1 MPDLKQRLTE
11 LRERLTELRE
21 QINFHNYRYNVLDDP
36 IISDAEYDRLLNE
49 LKQIESEHPDWIT
62 PDSPTQR
69 VGGQVSERFAKVPH
83 PAPIL
88 SLANAF
94 NGDAVREWFAR
105 ISKFIPEGRPVQFTV
120 EPKIDG
126 LSVVLHY
133 RDGVFVQ
140 GATRGD
146 GNIGEDITPNLR
158 TVRAVP
164 LKIPVASS
172 RSGSHARSGGRKNVR
187 ENAEIASHALSAEA
201 GARKATALAM
211 TLPQTLVVRGEAF
224 IETQAFEEMN
234 AQIEKDGGKTF
245 ANPRN
250 AAAGFLRQL
259 DSRITSKRPISL
271 LCYQIVAAD
280 RVGADRVGADGDTP
294 RSQFALLE
302 YLNTIGFPTTTIA
315 KRFDALDKAIAYAE
329 SWKDK
334 RDTLPFEADGMVIK
348 IDDLDLQQALGIV
361 GKDPRGAI
369 ALKFPAREA
378 TTRLVDVGVNIGRTG
393 IMAPYAILEPVNVG
407 GVTIERATLHN
418 YDDIARKDIRIHDR
432 VVVKRSGD
440 VIPYVVGPVI
450 AARTGQEKIIEP
462 PKKCPYCDTPT
473 IRREG
478 EVAIYCPNRDCPG
491 RLDRAVQ
498 FFVSKGALDIDG
510 LGEKI
515 AAQLIEAG
523 LIEDVADIYSITRD
537 QLLELDGF
545 AEKKADKLLASIGT
559 SKQRPLDRLIAAL
572 GIPHVGSVAAEALA
586 VHFGSIDKFMRA
598 DEDELTEIEGIGPTI
613 AASIVEWT
621 QRKDHVEL
629 VARLKKAGLTTK
641 AERAAIDR
649 SGGALTGKTF
659 VITGT
664 LSRPRDEI
672 ATLIKSA
679 GGKVTDSV
687 SKKTDYVVAGEAAGS
702 KLTKAQQLGVTILD
716 EAALNRLLSK

>member
-1 MPDLKQRLTE
+1 MPDLKRRLA
-11 LRERLTELRE
+11 ELRE
-21 QINFHNYRYNVLDDP
+21 QVNFHNYRYHVLDDP
-36 IISDAEYDRLLNE
+36 VISDAEYDRLLNE
-49 LKQIESEHPDWIT
+49 LKQIEAEHPEWIT

-94 NGDAVREWFAR
+94 SGDDVRDWYAR
-105 ISKFIPEGRPVQFTV
+105 ISKLIPAERRVQFTV

-146 GNIGEDITPNLR
+146 GAIGEDITPNLR
-158 TVRAVP
+158 TVRALP
-164 LKIPVASS
+164 LKIPLDSK
-172 RSGSHARSGGRKNVR
+172 SGSHARRGGV
-187 ENAEIASHALSAEA
+187 EA
-201 GARKATALAM
+201 TPAAAAV
-211 TLPQTLVVRGEAF
+211 PATLVVRGEAF
-224 IETQAFEEMN
+224 IEMQAFEAMN
-234 AQIEKDGGKTF
+234 AQIEKEGGKTF

-250 AAAGFLRQL
+250 ASAGFLRQL
-259 DSRITSKRPISL
+259 DSRVTATRPISL

-280 RVGADRVGADGDTP
+280 GGTP
-294 RSQFALLE
+294 RSQFELLG
-302 YLNTIGFPTTTIA
+302 YLNTIGFPTTDVA
-315 KRFDALDKAIAYAE
+315 KRFDSLDKAIAYAE
-329 SWKDK
+329 AWIDR
-334 RDTLPFEADGMVIK
+334 RDTLAFEADGMVIK
-348 IDDLDLQQALGIV
+348 IDDLDLQRELGVV

-378 TTRLVDVGVNIGRTG
+378 TTLLLDVGVNIGRTG
-393 IMAPYAILEPVNVG
+393 IMAPYAILEAVNVG

-418 YDDIARKDIRIHDR
+418 YDDIARKDIRRGDR
-432 VVVKRSGD
+432 VIVKRSGD
-440 VIPYVVGPVI
+440 VIPYVSGPVVS
-450 AARTGQEKIIEP
+450 ARTGREKIIVP
-462 PKKCPYCDTPT
+462 PKKCPFCETPT

-478 EVAIYCPNRDCPG
+478 EVAIYCPNRECPG

-498 FFVSKGALDIDG
+498 FFVSKGAMDIDG
-510 LGEKI
+510 LGDKI
-515 AAQLIEAG
+515 ASQLIEAG

-537 QLLELDGF
+537 QLLELEGF
-545 AEKKADKLLASIGT
+545 AEKKADKLLASIEA
-559 SKQRPLDRLIAAL
+559 SKSRPLDRLIAAL

-586 VHFGSIDKFMRA
+586 AHFGSIDAFMKA
-598 DEDELTEIEGIGPTI
+598 AEAALTQIEGIGPTI

-621 QRKDHVEL
+621 QRHDHVEL

-641 AERAAIDR
+641 AARAALAQ
-649 SGGALTGKTF
+649 SGGALVGKTF

-664 LSRPRDEI
+664 LSKPRDEI
-672 ATLIKSA
+672 AARIKAA

-702 KLTKAQQLGVTILD
+702 KLAKAQQLGVTILD
-716 EAALNRLLSK
+716 EAALNRLLSR

>member
-1 MPDLKQRLTE
+1 MPDLKQRLA
-11 LRERLTELRE
+11 ELRE
-21 QINFHNYRYNVLDDP
+21 QVNFHNYRYHVLDDP
-36 IISDAEYDRLLNE
+36 VISDAEYDRLLNE
-49 LKQIESEHPDWIT
+49 LKKIEAEHPEWIT

-94 NGDAVREWFAR
+94 NGGDVRDWYAR
-105 ISKFIPEGRPVQFTV
+105 ISKLIPAGRKVQVTV

-164 LKIPVASS
+164 LKIPV
-172 RSGSHARSGGRKNVR
+172 N
-187 ENAEIASHALSAEA
+187 NQIASQ
-201 GARKATALAM
+201 KALAM
-211 TLPQTLVVRGEAF
+211 PVPATLVVRGEAF
-224 IETQAFEEMN
+224 IEMQAFEEMN
-234 AQIEKDGGKTF
+234 AQIEKEGGKTF

-259 DSRITSKRPISL
+259 DSRITAKRPISL

-280 RVGADRVGADGDTP
+280 GDTP
-294 RSQFALLE
+294 RSQLELLN
-302 YLNTIGFPTTTIA
+302 YLNMIGFPTTDIA
-315 KRFDALDKAIAYAE
+315 KRFDSLDKAIAYAE
-329 SWKDK
+329 SWNDK
-334 RDTLPFEADGMVIK
+334 RDTLAFEADGVVIK
-348 IDDLDLQQALGIV
+348 IDDLDLQQELGVV

-378 TTRLVDVGVNIGRTG
+378 TTMLLDVGVNIGRTG

-418 YDDIARKDIRIHDR
+418 YDDIARKDIRIGDR
-432 VVVKRSGD
+432 VIVKRSGD
-440 VIPYVVGPVI
+440 VIPYVSGPMTAV
-450 AARTGQEKIIEP
+450 RTGQEKIIAP
-462 PKKCPYCDTPT
+462 PKKCPFCDTPT

-491 RLDRAVQ
+491 KLDRAVQ
-498 FFVSKGALDIDG
+498 FFVSKGAMDIDG
-510 LGEKI
+510 LGDKI
-515 AAQLIEAG
+515 ASQLIEAG

-537 QLLELDGF
+537 QLLELEGF
-545 AEKKADKLLASIGT
+545 AEKKADKLLASIEA
-559 SKQRPLDRLIAAL
+559 SKSRPLDRLIAAL

-586 VHFGSIDKFMRA
+586 AHFGSLDKFMQA
-598 DEDELTEIEGIGPTI
+598 DEEALTQIEGIGPTI

-629 VARLKKAGLTTK
+629 VARLKKAGLNT
-641 AERAAIDR
+641 RAAIDQ
-649 SGGALTGKTF
+649 SGGQLAGKTF

-664 LSRPRDEI
+664 LSKPRDEI
-672 ATLIKSA
+672 AAAIKAA

-687 SKKTDYVVAGEAAGS
+687 SKKTDYVVVGEAAGS
-702 KLTKAQQLGVTILD
+702 KLAKAQQLGITILD
-716 EAALNRLLSK
+716 EAALDRLLSK

>member
-1 MPDLKQRLTE
+1 MPDLKQRLS
-11 LRERLTELRE
+11 ELRE
-21 QINFHNYRYNVLDDP
+21 QINFHNYRYHVLDDP
-36 IISDAEYDRLLNE
+36 VVSDAEYDRLLSE
-49 LKQIESEHPDWIT
+49 LKRIEAEHPEWIT

-69 VGGQVSERFAKVPH
+69 VGGQVGERFAKVPH

-94 NGDAVREWFAR
+94 SGDDVRDWYAR
-105 ISKFIPEGRPVQFTV
+105 ISKLFPAGRRVQFTV

-146 GNIGEDITPNLR
+146 GTIGEDITPNLR
-158 TVRAVP
+158 TVKAVP
-164 LKIPVASS
+164 LKIPVESKGM
-172 RSGSHARSGGRKNVR
+172 RSGAPARARTSGVTVP
-187 ENAEIASHALSAEA
+187 
-201 GARKATALAM
+201 ATI
-211 TLPQTLVVRGEAF
+211 VVRGEAF
-224 IETQAFEEMN
+224 IELRAFEEMN

-259 DSRITSKRPISL
+259 DSRVTATRPISL
-271 LCYQIVAAD
+271 LCYQIVATD
-280 RVGADRVGADGDTP
+280 GATP
-294 RSQFALLE
+294 RSQLELLN
-302 YLNTIGFPTTTIA
+302 YLNTIGFPTTDVA
-315 KRFDALDKAIAYAE
+315 RRFASLDEAIAYAE
-329 SWKDK
+329 SWIDK
-334 RDTLPFEADGMVIK
+334 RDTLSFEADGVVIK
-348 IDDLDLQQALGIV
+348 LDDLDLQQELGIV

-378 TTRLVDVGVNIGRTG
+378 TTQLLDVGVNIGRTG

-418 YDDIARKDIRIHDR
+418 YDDIARKDIRIGDR
-432 VVVKRSGD
+432 VIVKRSGD
-440 VIPYVVGPVI
+440 VIPYVSGPVKSV
-450 AARTGQEKIIEP
+450 RTGKEKVIAP
-462 PKKCPYCDTPT
+462 PKKCPFCETPT

-478 EVAIYCPNRDCPG
+478 EVAIYCPNRECPG

-498 FFVSKGALDIDG
+498 FFVSKGAMDIDG
-510 LGEKI
+510 LGDKI
-515 AAQLIEAG
+515 ASQLIEAG
-523 LIEDVADIYSITRD
+523 LIEDVADVYSITRD
-537 QLLELDGF
+537 QLLELEGF
-545 AEKKADKLLASIGT
+545 AEKKADKLLASIEA
-559 SKQRPLDRLIAAL
+559 SKSRPLDRLIAAL

-586 VHFGSIDKFMRA
+586 NQFGSIDAFMRA
-598 DEDELTEIEGIGPTI
+598 GETALTQIEGIGPTI

-629 VARLKKAGLTTK
+629 IARLKKAGLTT
-641 AERAAIDR
+641 RAARATIAPV
-649 SGGALTGKTF
+649 GGALAGKTF

-664 LSRPRDEI
+664 LSKPRDEI
-672 ATLIKSA
+672 AASIKAA

-702 KLTKAQQLGVTILD
+702 KLAKAQQLGVAILD

>member
-1 MPDLKQRLTE
+1 MPDLKQRLV
-11 LRERLTELRE
+11 ELRE
-21 QINFHNYRYNVLDDP
+21 QVNFHNYRYNVLDDP

-62 PDSPTQR
+62 SDSPTQR

-94 NGDAVREWFAR
+94 NGDGVREWFVR
-105 ISKFIPEGRPVQFTV
+105 ISKLIPEGRKVQFTV

-133 RDGVFVQ
+133 RDGVFAQ

-164 LKIPVASS
+164 LKIPVENKLASRPS
-172 RSGSHARSGGRKNVR
+172 TARHA
-187 ENAEIASHALSAEA
+187 
-201 GARKATALAM
+201 ARKAAPLGMLAM
-211 TLPQTLVVRGEAF
+211 TVPSTFVVRGEAF
-224 IETQAFEEMN
+224 IEMQAFEAMN
-234 AQIEKDGGKTF
+234 AQIEKDGGKPF

-271 LCYQIVAAD
+271 LCYQIVS
-280 RVGADRVGADGDTP
+280 ADGDTP
-294 RSQFALLE
+294 RSQFDLLN
-302 YLNTIGFPTTTIA
+302 YLNVIGFPTTEIA
-315 KRFDALDKAIAYAE
+315 KRFDDLDDAIAYAE

-348 IDDLDLQQALGIV
+348 IDDLDLQQELGVV

-378 TTRLVDVGVNIGRTG
+378 TTMLLDVGVNIGRTG

-418 YDDIARKDIRIHDR
+418 YDDIARKDIRSGDR
-432 VVVKRSGD
+432 VIVKRSGD
-440 VIPYVVGPVI
+440 VIPYVVGPVV
-450 AARTGQEKIIEP
+450 AARTGQEKIIVP
-462 PKKCPYCDTPT
+462 PKKCPYCETPT

-491 RLDRAVQ
+491 KLDRAVQ
-498 FFVSKGALDIDG
+498 FFVEQRRARHRWPGR
-510 LGEKI
+510 
-515 AAQLIEAG
+515 
-523 LIEDVADIYSITRD
+523 EDRVAVDRSRFDRRRGGHLRD
-537 QLLELDGF
+537 H
-545 AEKKADKLLASIGT
+545 A
-559 SKQRPLDRLIAAL
+559 R
-572 GIPHVGSVAAEALA
+572 SVAGTGWLRGE
-586 VHFGSIDKFMRA
+586 
-598 DEDELTEIEGIGPTI
+598 EG
-613 AASIVEWT
+613 
-621 QRKDHVEL
+621 R
-629 VARLKKAGLTTK
+629 
-641 AERAAIDR
+641 
-649 SGGALTGKTF
+649 
-659 VITGT
+659 
-664 LSRPRDEI
+664 
-672 ATLIKSA
+672 
-679 GGKVTDSV
+679 
-687 SKKTDYVVAGEAAGS
+687 
-702 KLTKAQQLGVTILD
+702 
-716 EAALNRLLSK
+716 

>member
-1 MPDLKQRLTE
+1 MPDLKQRLA
-11 LRERLTELRE
+11 ELRE
-21 QINFHNYRYNVLDDP
+21 QVNFHNYRYHVLDDP
-36 IISDAEYDRLLNE
+36 VISDAEYDRLLNE
-49 LKQIESEHPDWIT
+49 LKRIEAEHPEWIT

-94 NGDAVREWFAR
+94 SGDDVRDWYTR
-105 ISKFIPEGRPVQFTV
+105 ISKLIPEGRKVQFTV

-133 RDGVFVQ
+133 RNGVFVQ

-146 GNIGEDITPNLR
+146 GTIGEDITPNLR
-158 TVRAVP
+158 TVKAVP
-164 LKIPVASS
+164 LKIPVES
-172 RSGSHARSGGRKNVR
+172 KT
-187 ENAEIASHALSAEA
+187 
-201 GARKATALAM
+201 ARKVNVPA
-211 TLPQTLVVRGEAF
+211 TLVVRGEAF
-224 IETQAFEEMN
+224 IEMQAFEEMN
-234 AQIEKDGGKTF
+234 AQIEKEGGKTF

-259 DSRITSKRPISL
+259 DSRITAKRPISL

-280 RVGADRVGADGDTP
+280 GATP
-294 RSQFALLE
+294 RSQLELLN
-302 YLNTIGFPTTTIA
+302 YLNTIGFPTTDVV
-315 KRFDALDKAIAYAE
+315 KRFDTLDKAIVYAE
-329 SWKDK
+329 SWIDK
-334 RDTLPFEADGMVIK
+334 RDTLAFEADGVVIK

-378 TTRLVDVGVNIGRTG
+378 TTKLLDLGVNIGRTG

-418 YDDIARKDIRIHDR
+418 FDDIARKDIRIGDR
-432 VVVKRSGD
+432 VIVKRSGD
-440 VIPYVVGPVI
+440 VIPYVSGPV
-450 AARTGQEKIIEP
+450 ASVRTGKEKIITP
-462 PKKCPYCDTPT
+462 PKKCPFCDTPT

-498 FFVSKGALDIDG
+498 FFVSKGAMDIDG
-510 LGEKI
+510 LGDKI
-515 AAQLIEAG
+515 ASQLIEAG

-537 QLLELDGF
+537 QLLELEGF
-545 AEKKADKLLASIGT
+545 AEKKADKLLASIEA
-559 SKQRPLDRLIAAL
+559 SKHRPLDRLIVAL

-586 VHFGSIDKFMRA
+586 AQFGSIDKFMQA
-598 DEDELTEIEGIGPTI
+598 NEEALTQIEGIGPTI
-613 AASIVEWT
+613 AASIMEWT
-621 QRKDHVEL
+621 QRKDHIEL
-629 VARLKKAGLTTK
+629 VTRLKKAGLTTK
-641 AERAAIDR
+641 AERAAIVP

-664 LSRPRDEI
+664 LSKPRDEI
-672 ATLIKSA
+672 AAMIKAA

-687 SKKTDYVVAGEAAGS
+687 SKKTDFVVVGEAAGS
-702 KLTKAQQLGVTILD
+702 KLTKAQQLGVKTLNEAELD
-716 EAALNRLLSK
+716 RLLKS

>member
-1 MPDLKQRLTE
+1 MPDLKKRLS
-11 LRERLTELRE
+11 ELRE
-21 QINFHNYRYNVLDDP
+21 QVNFHNYRYHVLDDP
-36 IISDAEYDRLLNE
+36 VISDAEYDRLLNE
-49 LKQIESEHPDWIT
+49 LKRIEAEHPEWIT

-94 NGDAVREWFAR
+94 SGDDVRDWYAR
-105 ISKFIPEGRPVQFTV
+105 ISKLIPEGRRVQFTV

-133 RDGVFVQ
+133 RNGVFVQ

-146 GNIGEDITPNLR
+146 GTIGEDITPNLR
-158 TVRAVP
+158 TVKAVP
-164 LKIPVASS
+164 LKIPVAASQPGAQ
-172 RSGSHARSGGRKNVR
+172 RRRGG
-187 ENAEIASHALSAEA
+187 AEA
-201 GARKATALAM
+201 VPAIVTV
-211 TLPQTLVVRGEAF
+211 PPTLVVRGEAF
-224 IETQAFEEMN
+224 IELQAFEAMN

-259 DSRITSKRPISL
+259 DSRVTATRPITL

-280 RVGADRVGADGDTP
+280 GGTP
-294 RSQFALLE
+294 RSQLELLR
-302 YLNTIGFPTTTIA
+302 YLAAIGFPTTDVA
-315 KRFDALDKAIAYAE
+315 RRFDSLDQAITYAAA
-329 SWKDK
+329 WIDK
-334 RDTLPFEADGMVIK
+334 RDTLSFEADGMVIK
-348 IDDLDLQQALGIV
+348 IDDLDLQQELGIV

-378 TTRLVDVGVNIGRTG
+378 TTLLLDVGVNIGRTG
-393 IMAPYAILEPVNVG
+393 IMAPYAILEPVSVG

-418 YDDIARKDIRIHDR
+418 YDDIARKGIRVGDR

-440 VIPYVVGPVI
+440 VIPYVSGPV
-450 AARTGQEKIIEP
+450 AAVRTGREKIIEP
-462 PKKCPYCDTPT
+462 PKNCPFCATPT
-473 IRREG
+473 IRRAS

-498 FFVSKGALDIDG
+498 FFVSKGAMDIDG

-515 AAQLIEAG
+515 ASQLIEAG

-537 QLLELDGF
+537 QLLELEGF
-545 AEKKADKLLASIGT
+545 AEKKADKLLASIAA
-559 SKQRPLDRLIAAL
+559 SKSRPLDRLIAAL
-572 GIPHVGSVAAEALA
+572 GISHVGSVAAEALA
-586 VHFGSIDKFMRA
+586 AHFGSIDRFMRA
-598 DEDELTEIEGIGPTI
+598 GADDLTQIEGIGPTI

-641 AERAAIDR
+641 AERAA
-649 SGGALTGKTF
+649 SGQAGGALAGKTF

-672 ATLIKSA
+672 AALIKAA

-702 KLTKAQQLGVTILD
+702 KLAKARQLGVTVLD

>member
-1 MPDLKQRLTE
+1 MPDLKQRLAE
-11 LRERLTELRE
+11 LREEV
-21 QINFHNYRYNVLDDP
+21 NYHNYRYNVLDDP
-36 IISDAEYDRLLNE
+36 VISDAEYDRLLNE
-49 LKQIESEHPDWIT
+49 LKRIESEHPEWTT

-94 NGDAVREWFAR
+94 TGDDVREWFAR
-105 ISKFIPEGRPVQFTV
+105 ISKLIPEGRQVQFTV

-133 RDGVFVQ
+133 RNGVFAQ

-164 LKIPVASS
+164 LKIPVESKVP
-172 RSGSHARSGGRKNVR
+172 RGGKSARKN
-187 ENAEIASHALSAEA
+187 AGIASP
-201 GARKATALAM
+201 TALAM
-211 TLPQTLVVRGEAF
+211 TVPSTFVVRGEAF

-234 AQIEKDGGKTF
+234 AQIEKNGGKTF

-271 LCYQIVAAD
+271 LCYQIVAT
-280 RVGADRVGADGDTP
+280 DGDTP
-294 RSQFALLE
+294 RSQFDLLA
-302 YLNTIGFPTTTIA
+302 YLNTIGFPTTEVA
-315 KRFDALDKAIAYAE
+315 RRFDSLDKAITYAE
-329 SWKDK
+329 SWIDK

-348 IDDLDLQQALGIV
+348 IDDLDLQQELGVV

-378 TTRLVDVGVNIGRTG
+378 TTKLLELGVNIGRTG
-393 IMAPYAILEPVNVG
+393 IMAPYAILEAVNVG

-418 YDDIARKDIRIHDR
+418 FDDIARKDIRIGDR
-432 VVVKRSGD
+432 VIVKRSGD
-440 VIPYVVGPVI
+440 VIPYVVGPVV
-450 AARTGQEKIIEP
+450 AARTGQEKVINP
-462 PKKCPYCDTPT
+462 PKKCPYCGTPIT
-473 IRREG
+473 RREG

-491 RLDRAVQ
+491 KLDRAVQ

-510 LGEKI
+510 MGEKI
-515 AAQLIEAG
+515 ASQLIEAG
-523 LIEDVADIYSITRD
+523 LIEDVADIYSITRA

-545 AEKKADKLLASIGT
+545 AEKKADKLLASIEA
-559 SKQRPLDRLIAAL
+559 SKSRPLDRLIAAL

-586 VHFGSIDKFMRA
+586 AHFGSIDKFMRA
-598 DEDELTEIEGIGPTI
+598 TEDELTEIEGIGPTI
-613 AASIVEWT
+613 AAAIVEWT
-621 QRKDHVEL
+621 QRKEHGEL
-629 VARLKKAGLTTK
+629 VARLKKAGLNTQAEK
-641 AERAAIDR
+641 AALVR
-649 SGGALTGKTF
+649 SGGPLTGKTF

-664 LSRPRDEI
+664 LSKSRDEI
-672 ATLIKSA
+672 AEQIKSA

-687 SKKTDYVVAGEAAGS
+687 SKKTDYVVVGEAAGS
-702 KLTKAQQLGVTILD
+702 KLAKAQQLGITILD
-716 EAALNRLLSK
+716 ETALTQLLQS

>member
-1 MPDLKQRLTE
+1 MPDLKQHLTE
-11 LRERLTELRE
+11 LREL
-21 QINFHNYRYNVLDDP
+21 INFHNYRYNVLDDP
-36 IISDAEYDRLLNE
+36 VISDVEYDRLLNE

-94 NGDAVREWFAR
+94 NGDGVREWFIR
-105 ISKFIPEGRPVQFTV
+105 ISKLIPAGRQVQFTV

-146 GNIGEDITPNLR
+146 GTIGEDITPNLR

-164 LKIPVASS
+164 LKIPVES
-172 RSGSHARSGGRKNVR
+172 KT
-187 ENAEIASHALSAEA
+187 
-201 GARKATALAM
+201 ARKVGVPATI
-211 TLPQTLVVRGEAF
+211 VVRGEAF

-234 AQIEKDGGKTF
+234 AQIEKDGGKPF

-280 RVGADRVGADGDTP
+280 SVGADGDTP
-294 RSQFALLE
+294 HSQLDLLN
-302 YLNTIGFPTTTIA
+302 YLNTIGFPTTEVA
-315 KRFDALDKAIAYAE
+315 KRFDTLDAAIAYAE
-329 SWKDK
+329 SWINK

-378 TTRLVDVGVNIGRTG
+378 MTQLLDVGVNIGRTG
-393 IMAPYAILEPVNVG
+393 IMAPYAILAPVNVG

-418 YDDIARKDIRIHDR
+418 YDDIARKDIRISDR

-440 VIPYVVGPVI
+440 VIPYVVGPVV
-450 AARTGQEKIIEP
+450 AARTGREKIINP

-491 RLDRAVQ
+491 KLDRAVQ

-515 AAQLIEAG
+515 ASQLIEAG
-523 LIEDVADIYSITRD
+523 LIEDVADIYLITRD

-545 AEKKADKLLASIGT
+545 AEKKADKLLASIEA
-559 SKQRPLDRLIAAL
+559 SKSRPLDRLIAAL

-586 VHFGSIDKFMRA
+586 ARFESIDKLIPA
-598 DEDELTEIEGIGPTI
+598 DEDALTQIEGIGPTI
-613 AASIVEWT
+613 AAAIVEWT
-621 QRKDHVEL
+621 QRKEHRDL
-629 VARLKKAGLTTK
+629 VARLKKAGLNTQT
-641 AERAAIDR
+641 ERAAVAQ
-649 SGGALTGKTF
+649 SGGKLTGKTF
-659 VITGT
+659 VVTGT
-664 LSRPRDEI
+664 LSKPREEI
-672 ATLIKSA
+672 AALIKSA

-687 SKKTDYVVAGEAAGS
+687 SKKTDYVVVGEAAGS
-702 KLTKAQQLGVTILD
+702 KLAKAQQLGVKTLN
-716 EAALNRLLSK
+716 EAEFEQLLKS